1 MFAKNDLLAYL
12 RRDTTLFLSFF
23 VLGGQVG
30 VACKFVLLKAVF
42 RLRYSWMILLCSQ
55 GRLGSLVLG
64 IVSSMILMNTV

>member
-1 MFAKNDLLAYL
+1 M
-12 RRDTTLFLSFF
+12 
-23 VLGGQVG
+23 G

-55 GRLGSLVLG
+55 GRLGSLALG